1 MELTSYSAAEETKTA
16 GSWARV
22 FKRKNLTDRQLWK
35 VKFSTVAILCVVAYS
50 LVMDR
55 VTALYTDMDGNFVWK
70 GNTFEKQAIT
80 TFKSG
85 QVVEYETNDRD
96 EFCASFILL
105 PGFALQPTPLL
116 AILYIIFIVYIFV
129 GVAIISDIFM
139 DSITVITAAKR
150 VIATRDV
157 DGNTVNREVTV
168 WNATVANLTLMALG
182 SSAPEIMLNV
192 IETVMT
198 LGQKPGE
205 LGASTIVGSAAFNL
219 LVISAVSIMAVDE
232 ESEERTEEEI
242 EEDGTGPGVKKI
254 EKMGVFTVTTIFS
267 IVAYIWM
274 YIALMDEIV
283 EPYEA
288 WLTLALFPILI
299 LFALIADKISS
310 SKAKAS
316 DDGDGPENL
325 PVLNTADFIAVLT
338 AEKPD
343 E

>member
-1 MELTSYSAAEETKTA
+1 ML
-16 GSWARV
+16 
-22 FKRKNLTDRQLWK
+22 
-35 VKFSTVAILCVVAYS
+35 AYS

-70 GNTFEKQAIT
+70 GETFDRQSIT

-85 QVVEYETNDRD
+85 QVVEYETNARE
-96 EFCASFILL
+96 EFCSSFILV

-116 AILYIIFIVYIFV
+116 AALYIIFIIYIFV

-150 VIATRDV
+150 VIAVRDA
-157 DGNTVNREVTV
+157 DGNSQNREVVV

-198 LGQKPGE
+198 LGSKPGE

-219 LVISAVSIMAVDE
+219 LVISAVSIMSVDE
-232 ESEERTEEEI
+232 ASEERTEEEI

-254 EKMGVFTVTTIFS
+254 AKMGVFTVTTIFS
-267 IVAYIWM
+267 ILAYVWM

-288 WLTLALFPILI
+288 WVTLALFPILI
-299 LFALIADKISS
+299 LVALIADKMAAG
-310 SKAKAS
+310 KTKT
-316 DDGDGPENL
+316 DDEGNAAEKL
-325 PVLNTADFIAVLT
+325 PVLNTADFINALT
-338 AEKPD
+338 SEKPD

>member
-1 MELTSYSAAEETKTA
+1 M
-16 GSWARV
+16 
-22 FKRKNLTDRQLWK
+22 
-35 VKFSTVAILCVVAYS
+35 
-50 LVMDR
+50 
-55 VTALYTDMDGNFVWK
+55 
-70 GNTFEKQAIT
+70 
-80 TFKSG
+80 
-85 QVVEYETNDRD
+85 
-96 EFCASFILL
+96 L

-116 AILYIIFIVYIFV
+116 AALYIIFIIYIFV

-150 VIATRDV
+150 VIAVRDA
-157 DGNTVNREVTV
+157 DGNSQNREVVV

-192 IETVMT
+192 IETLMT
-198 LGQKPGE
+198 LGSKPGE

-232 ESEERTEEEI
+232 ASEERTEEEI

-267 IVAYIWM
+267 ILAYVWM

-288 WLTLALFPILI
+288 WVTLALFPILI
-299 LFALIADKISS
+299 LVALIADKMAAG
-310 SKAKAS
+310 KTKT
-316 DDGDGPENL
+316 DDEGGAAEKL
-325 PVLNTADFIAVLT
+325 PVLNTADFINALT
-338 AEKPD
+338 SEKPD